1 MTFENKTDLER
12 VLKNALKI
20 SLKINYISYENAL
33 TRTGLDCL
41 VERREQLCL
50 KFAKA
55 CLRNHNM
62 KDMFPLNKDYQ
73 QNTRNKEK
81 YEVTFASKGHLQNS
95 AIPYMHNAE
104 ATECKCMNK
113 LTQRRHFG

>member
-1 MTFENKTDLER
+1 MTDLER
-12 VLKNALKI
+12 VQKNALKI
-20 SLKINYISYENAL
+20 ILKENYISYENAL

-41 VERREQLCL
+41 FDRREQLCL

-55 CLRNHNM
+55 CLKNSNM

-81 YEVTFASKGHLQNS
+81 YEVIFATKGRLQKS
-95 AIPYMHNAE
+95 AIPTCRGY
-104 ATECKCMNK
+104 
-113 LTQRRHFG
+113 